1 MSFSPV
7 EDLHAT
13 PKEVNSEDKNDVE
26 TASTSSIS
34 SSASLLVDIMCG
46 SKDDED
52 SEAESDEWDRPAVDD
67 DEVIKQ
73 REEIIKSLR
82 ILGYPAFL
90 EKHVFEQQVPIRLIL
105 KKLGISL
112 PTALDDFEDLDLLP
126 LLKEVL
132 KREASRRLKL
142 PQYNTIDDVVKQLHK
157 AKNVVVLVGAGIST
171 SLGILDFRSD
181 NGFYARLAQHG
192 LSEPSEMFDI
202 HTFREEPG
210 IFYTFAKELLPETH
224 HYSPSH
230 AFIRLLEQKNKLST
244 LFTQNIDNL
253 ERETGLSEEK
263 VVQCHGSFA
272 TATCIQCKHKVEG
285 SLLYDDIRNQ
295 RLSYCTECNKPPV
308 KKRKLTSAS
317 DRAFSDVYNGE
328 NEKEEEE
335 EDIPQA
341 GVMKP
346 DITFFGEALPDQF
359 FEKVGSGDLEKT
371 DLLICIGT
379 SLKVAPVSE
388 LISLVPAST
397 PQIYISR
404 TPVRHTQFD
413 VNFISPFCDWVIV
426 ELCKRAGWL
435 EDLEKLCNEPKC
447 HTGAKNRAW
456 NTSLDVRFHEP
467 STYYIK
473 SKAEAEAEA
482 LCKERENVPGE
493 TENVYKDSIE
503 SDTNQTV

>member
-1 MSFSPV
+1 MSFSPA
-7 EDLHAT
+7 EDLHST
-13 PKEVNSEDKNDVE
+13 PKEVNSEDKDNVE
-26 TASTSSIS
+26 AASTSSVS

-46 SKDDED
+46 SKDAED
-52 SEAESDEWDRPAVDD
+52 SEAESDEWDRPDMDD
-67 DEVIKQ
+67 HEVIKQ

-82 ILGYPAFL
+82 ILGYPKFL
-90 EKHVFEQQVPIRLIL
+90 QKYYVEQQIPVRLIL

-112 PTALDDFEDLDLLP
+112 PTALDEFEDLDLLP

-132 KREASRRLKL
+132 KRESSRRLKL
-142 PQYNTIDDVVKQLHK
+142 PQYNTFDDVVKQLHN
-157 AKNVVVLVGAGIST
+157 AKNIVVLVGAGIST

-202 HTFREEPG
+202 RTFREEPG

-230 AFIRLLEQKNKLST
+230 AFIRLLEQKNKLAT

-263 VVQCHGSFA
+263 IVQCHGSFA
-272 TATCIQCKHKVEG
+272 TATCIQCKRKIEG

-295 RLSYCTECNKPPV
+295 RISYCTECNQPPT
-308 KKRKLTSAS
+308 KKRKLASSS
-317 DRAFSDVYNGE
+317 DRMSSDAYYRENGT
-328 NEKEEEE
+328 EEE
-335 EDIPQA
+335 EDDVPQA

-359 FEKVGSGDLEKT
+359 FEKVGNGDLEKT

-388 LISLVPAST
+388 LISVVPPST

-435 EDLEKLCNEPKC
+435 KDLEELCNEPGC
-447 HTGAKNRAW
+447 HIGAKNRAW
-456 NTSLDVRFHEP
+456 NTVLDVQFEEP

-473 SKAEAEAEA
+473 SKAEAEA
-482 LCKERENVPGE
+482 LSNENAPE
-493 TENVYKDSIE
+493 EIKSIHKDSIE

>member
-7 EDLHAT
+7 EDLHST
-13 PKEVNSEDKNDVE
+13 PKEVNSEGKDDIE
-26 TASTSSIS
+26 TSSTSSIS

-46 SKDDED
+46 SKDAED
-52 SEAESDEWDRPAVDD
+52 SEAESDEWDRPVIDD
-67 DEVIKQ
+67 HEVIKQ
-73 REEIIKSLR
+73 REEILKSLR

-90 EKHVFEQQVPIRLIL
+90 QKHVVEQQIPIRLIL

-112 PTALDDFEDLDLLP
+112 PTALDEFEDLDLLP

-132 KREASRRLKL
+132 RREASRRLKL
-142 PQYNTIDDVVKQLHK
+142 PQYNTIDDVIEQLHK
-157 AKNVVVLVGAGIST
+157 AKNIVVLVGAGIST

-181 NGFYARLAQHG
+181 NGFYSRLAQHG

-210 IFYTFAKELLPETH
+210 IFYTFAKELLPETQ

-253 ERETGLSEEK
+253 ERETGLTDEK
-263 VVQCHGSFA
+263 VIQCHGSFA

-295 RLSYCTECNKPPV
+295 KISYCTECNQRPV
-308 KKRKLTSAS
+308 KKRKLTSSS
-317 DRAFSDVYNGE
+317 DRAFSDS
-328 NEKEEEE
+328 NEDVKEEEE
-335 EDIPQA
+335 EADTAQA

-397 PQIYISR
+397 PQLYISR

-456 NTSLDVRFHEP
+456 NTALDIQFEEP

-473 SKAEAEAEA
+473 SKAETEA
-482 LCKERENVPGE
+482 LREESENVPGDIE
-493 TENVYKDSIE
+493 DVKKYEDSIE
-503 SDTNQTV
+503 SDTTKTV